1 MSSKQKIAALNLL
14 SKHVDKIS
22 LIVTDIEMPNLD
34 GLGLTEKIR
43 EDDRY
48 SHLPIIALTTMAEDK
63 DIKKAKE
70 IGINDYLIKLD
81 KEKLIE
87 TIRVYLVD
95 DHKEET
101 CSKT

>member
-1 MSSKQKIAALNLL
+1 
-14 SKHVDKIS
+14 
-22 LIVTDIEMPNLD
+22 MPNLD

-48 SHLPIIALTTMAEDK
+48 SHLPVIALTTVAEDE

-87 TIRVYLVD
+87 TIRVYLDQCSSVD
-95 DHKEET
+95 EHKEET